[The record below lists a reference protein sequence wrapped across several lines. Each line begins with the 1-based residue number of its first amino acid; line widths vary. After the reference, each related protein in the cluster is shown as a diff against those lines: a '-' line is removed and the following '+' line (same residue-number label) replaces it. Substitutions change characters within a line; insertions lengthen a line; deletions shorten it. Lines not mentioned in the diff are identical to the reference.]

1 MSLPPV
7 LSRNKQNT
15 PRQARL
21 SVLPTRLI
29 LYSFAT
35 SVVYSS
41 GGPCVASG
49 FWSRMNTPS
58 VVKSS
63 PLWRPASRGIIV
75 TLIAGLAILALGRGV
90 NLPAREVYR
99 EMQTRQL
106 EEDAQWVAQR
116 LERRMN
122 TPAPQRRA
130 ELHTLARQ
138 RHYQLLLVNGDGHL
152 LAASHAL
159 PASVL
164 AQVQAQFPR
173 EMQPPLFGSHYQTIQ
188 PFAPHQR
195 MLTRALNGEAGLT
208 GWNLVVLAPDGGLP
222 SLLMAYRWPVTIGL
236 GMLFAGALLAVRQA
250 ARARRKR

>member
-1 MSLPPV
+1 
-7 LSRNKQNT
+7 
-15 PRQARL
+15 
-21 SVLPTRLI
+21 
-29 LYSFAT
+29 
-35 SVVYSS
+35 
-41 GGPCVASG
+41 VASG

-122 TPAPQRRA
+122 TPAPQREAAWPLAAMRA

-173 EMQPPLFGSHYQTIQ
+173 EMQPPLPDYPAFR
-188 PFAPHQR
+188 PAPADVNP
-195 MLTRALNGEAGLT
+195 RAERRGGANGLESGGAGAGRRIALVTDGLPLAGDDRPGHAVCRCAAGGEAGSARPAKTLIADGT
-208 GWNLVVLAPDGGLP
+208 VRDGETAGWRGG
-222 SLLMAYRWPVTIGL
+222 S
-236 GMLFAGALLAVRQA
+236 AGAAPA
-250 ARARRKR
+250 PGRRSAG

>member
-1 MSLPPV
+1 
-7 LSRNKQNT
+7 
-15 PRQARL
+15 
-21 SVLPTRLI
+21 
-29 LYSFAT
+29 
-35 SVVYSS
+35 
-41 GGPCVASG
+41 
-49 FWSRMNTPS
+49 MNTPS

-75 TLIAGLAILALGRGV
+75 TLIAGLAILALGQGV

-122 TPAPQRRA
+122 TPAPQREAARPLAAMRA

-138 RHYQLLLVNGDGHL
+138 RHYRLLLVNGDGHL

-164 AQVQAQFPR
+164 AQVQAQFPGR
-173 EMQPPLFGSHYQTIQ
+173 CSRRCSAAT
-188 PFAPHQR
+188 
-195 MLTRALNGEAGLT
+195 TRLS
-208 GWNLVVLAPDGGLP
+208 
-222 SLLMAYRWPVTIGL
+222 SLSPRTSGC
-236 GMLFAGALLAVRQA
+236 
-250 ARARRKR
+250 

>member
-1 MSLPPV
+1 MPPV

-116 LERRMN
+116 LELRMN
-122 TPAPQRRA
+122 TPAPQRK
-130 ELHTLARQ
+130 
-138 RHYQLLLVNGDGHL
+138 
-152 LAASHAL
+152 
-159 PASVL
+159 
-164 AQVQAQFPR
+164 
-173 EMQPPLFGSHYQTIQ
+173 PPGRWRRCAPNSIPSPGSGII
-188 PFAPHQR
+188 
-195 MLTRALNGEAGLT
+195 NCC
-208 GWNLVVLAPDGGLP
+208 W
-222 SLLMAYRWPVTIGL
+222 
-236 GMLFAGALLAVRQA
+236 
-250 ARARRKR
+250 

>member
-1 MSLPPV
+1 
-7 LSRNKQNT
+7 
-15 PRQARL
+15 
-21 SVLPTRLI
+21 
-29 LYSFAT
+29 
-35 SVVYSS
+35 
-41 GGPCVASG
+41 
-49 FWSRMNTPS
+49 MNTPS

-122 TPAPQRRA
+122 TPAPQREAAWPLAAMRA

-138 RHYQLLLVNGDGHL
+138 RHYRLL
-152 LAASHAL
+152 
-159 PASVL
+159 
-164 AQVQAQFPR
+164 
-173 EMQPPLFGSHYQTIQ
+173 
-188 PFAPHQR
+188 
-195 MLTRALNGEAGLT
+195 
-208 GWNLVVLAPDGGLP
+208 LAPDGGLP

-250 ARARRKR
+250 AHARRKR

>member
-41 GGPCVASG
+41 GGPRVASG

-90 NLPAREVYR
+90 NLPAREVYH

-106 EEDAQWVAQR
+106 EEDAQ
-116 LERRMN
+116 
-122 TPAPQRRA
+122 
-130 ELHTLARQ
+130 
-138 RHYQLLLVNGDGHL
+138 
-152 LAASHAL
+152 
-159 PASVL
+159 
-164 AQVQAQFPR
+164 
-173 EMQPPLFGSHYQTIQ
+173 
-188 PFAPHQR
+188 
-195 MLTRALNGEAGLT
+195 
-208 GWNLVVLAPDGGLP
+208 
-222 SLLMAYRWPVTIGL
+222 
-236 GMLFAGALLAVRQA
+236 
-250 ARARRKR
+250 

>member
-1 MSLPPV
+1 M
-7 LSRNKQNT
+7 
-15 PRQARL
+15 A
-21 SVLPTRLI
+21 
-29 LYSFAT
+29 F
-35 SVVYSS
+35 
-41 GGPCVASG
+41 C

-58 VVKSS
+58 VVKPS
-63 PLWRPASRGIIV
+63 PLWRPASWGIIV

-90 NLPAREVYR
+90 NWPAREVYR

-122 TPAPQRRA
+122 TPARQREIAWPLAAMRA

-188 PFAPHQR
+188 PFAPYQR
-195 MLTRALNGEAGLT
+195 MLTRALNGEAGLES
-208 GWNLVVLAPDGGLP
+208 GDAGAGQRVALVAGGLP
-222 SLLMAYRWPVTIGL
+222 L
-236 GMLFAGALLAVRQA
+236 AGDDRPGHAVCWRAAGDEAGGARPAKALTADGVVRDGESA
-250 ARARRKR
+250 G

>member
-1 MSLPPV
+1 M
-7 LSRNKQNT
+7 
-15 PRQARL
+15 
-21 SVLPTRLI
+21 
-29 LYSFAT
+29 
-35 SVVYSS
+35 
-41 GGPCVASG
+41 ASG

-122 TPAPQRRA
+122 TPAPQREAAWPLAAMRA

-152 LAASHAL
+152 LTASHAL

-164 AQVQAQFPR
+164 AQVQAQFPS

>member
-1 MSLPPV
+1 
-7 LSRNKQNT
+7 
-15 PRQARL
+15 
-21 SVLPTRLI
+21 
-29 LYSFAT
+29 
-35 SVVYSS
+35 
-41 GGPCVASG
+41 
-49 FWSRMNTPS
+49 
-58 VVKSS
+58 
-63 PLWRPASRGIIV
+63 
-75 TLIAGLAILALGRGV
+75 
-90 NLPAREVYR
+90 
-99 EMQTRQL
+99 MQTRQL

-122 TPAPQRRA
+122 TPAPQREAAWPLAAMRA

-138 RHYQLLLVNGDGHL
+138 RHYRLLLVNGDGHL

-250 ARARRKR
+250 AHARRKR

>member
-1 MSLPPV
+1 M
-7 LSRNKQNT
+7 
-15 PRQARL
+15 
-21 SVLPTRLI
+21 
-29 LYSFAT
+29 
-35 SVVYSS
+35 
-41 GGPCVASG
+41 ASG

-122 TPAPQRRA
+122 TPAPQREAAWPLAAMRA

-195 MLTRALNGEAGLT
+195 MLTRAERRGGANGLESGGAGAGRRIALVTDGLPLAGDDRPGHAVCRCAAGGEAGSARPAKTLIADGT
-208 GWNLVVLAPDGGLP
+208 VRDGETAGWRGG
-222 SLLMAYRWPVTIGL
+222 S
-236 GMLFAGALLAVRQA
+236 AGAAPA
-250 ARARRKR
+250 PGRRSAG